1 MNPVCDLFG
10 MAFFDGLVNTFRTRN
25 NNNKYNVVIVFTR
38 IIVQE
43 MPRCLKN
50 SNTWYG
56 TSYSSGMA
64 CFLHTILN
72 YHNYLQTEQY

>member
-10 MAFFDGLVNTFRTRN
+10 MAFFDGVVNTFRTRN
-25 NNNKYNVVIVFTR
+25 NNKYNVVIVLTR

-56 TSYSSGMA
+56 TYSSCMA

-72 YHNYLQTEQY
+72 YHNYLQTERY